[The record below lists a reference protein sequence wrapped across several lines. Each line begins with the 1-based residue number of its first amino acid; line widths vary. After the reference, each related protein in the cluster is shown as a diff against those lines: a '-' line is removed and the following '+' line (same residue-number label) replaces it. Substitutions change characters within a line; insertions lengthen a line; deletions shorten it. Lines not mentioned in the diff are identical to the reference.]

1 LYNNRIPSGCVNRD
15 SEDAG
20 VRQVVARH
28 NRLYDDGMT
37 TKTTYRPKGTVASA
51 QVVFSPTTEYGVKT
65 EWAVELHF
73 QSPTGDMSDF
83 IRREIPCL
91 DKAQAEWIANYW
103 NNKAE
108 PYSTETVPLD
118 LV

>member
-1 LYNNRIPSGCVNRD
+1 
-15 SEDAG
+15 
-20 VRQVVARH
+20 
-28 NRLYDDGMT
+28 MT
-37 TKTTYRPKGTVASA
+37 NKTTYRPKGTVASA

-108 PYSTETVPLD
+108 PYSTEAVPLD